1 MVFVN
6 VWCKIRQH
14 GSSECE
20 IKEQFFIFHNEEELD
35 DELSSLL
42 QMKLGSWN
50 EIISFGIIKKYTGK
64 DIYISTKFVSEEVKK
79 ILDNYNEIIG

>member
-1 MVFVN
+1 
-6 VWCKIRQH
+6 
-14 GSSECE
+14 
-20 IKEQFFIFHNEEELD
+20 
-35 DELSSLL
+35 
-42 QMKLGSWN
+42 MKWGSWH